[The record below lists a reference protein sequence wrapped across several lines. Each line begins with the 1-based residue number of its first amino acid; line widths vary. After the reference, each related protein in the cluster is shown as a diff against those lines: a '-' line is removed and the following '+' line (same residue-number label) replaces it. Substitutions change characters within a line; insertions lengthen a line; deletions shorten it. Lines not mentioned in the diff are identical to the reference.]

1 MKLIALVSGLFFVAG
16 NAMAAVKT
24 CQTAA
29 EIKTHVETDAPEE
42 FCFHKVVDPT
52 VGLASGEDI
61 FEDMQLA
68 PNLEVAFLNTR
79 KNFAHAQT
87 SCTSLGA
94 GWHAPA
100 SNEQYATPQAADNTS
115 SLEAV
120 GMYFKWATRTYFWFW
135 SSSTVSYLTDF
146 AWYVNLAYGWT
157 YYDYYHK
164 NYSNGVVCVR
174 P

>member
-29 EIKTHVETDAPEE
+29 EITAHLLTSAPEK

-52 VGLASGEDI
+52 VGLATGKTI
-61 FEDMQLA
+61 PTFNQLM
-68 PNLEVAFLNTR
+68 PNLEVAYLNTH
-79 KNFAHAQT
+79 KNFDGAQA
-87 SCTSLGA
+87 SCASLGA

-100 SNEQYATPQAADNTS
+100 SNNLNADPRANDNS
-115 SLEAV
+115 NSLEAV
-120 GMYFKWATRTYFWFW
+120 GEYLNGVTIRGGYFW
-135 SSSTVSYLTDF
+135 SSSTVSYPTTN
-146 AWYVNLAYGWT
+146 AWSVNLGLGNTNSISYK
-157 YYDYYHK
+157 YYSY
-164 NYSNGVVCVR
+164 NVVCVR

>member
-29 EIKTHVETDAPEE
+29 EIKAHVETTAPEE
-42 FCFHKVVDPT
+42 FCFHKVENPA
-52 VGLASGEDI
+52 VGLASGDAI
-61 FEDMQLA
+61 SADMQLA

-79 KNFAHAQT
+79 KNFADAQA
-87 SCTSLGA
+87 SCASLGA

-100 SNEQYATPQAADNTS
+100 SNNVDALLRASDNAN
-115 SLEAV
+115 SLEAL
-120 GMYFKWATRTYFWFW
+120 GKYFLGTTYRWFW
-135 SSSTVSYLTDF
+135 SSSTVSYSTDS
-146 AWYVNLAYGWT
+146 AWGVYLAYGT
-157 YYDYYHK
+157 TGTGYYKYYIHD
-164 NYSNGVVCVR
+164 VVCVR

>member
-1 MKLIALVSGLFFVAG
+1 MAG

-24 CQTAA
+24 CQTAD
-29 EIKTHVETDAPEE
+29 EIKAHVETDAPEE

-61 FEDMQLA
+61 SEDMQLA
-68 PNLEVAFLNTR
+68 PNLDVAFLNTR
-79 KNFAHAQT
+79 KNFADAQT

-94 GWHAPA
+94 AWHAPA
-100 SNEQYATPQAADNTS
+100 SNEQYAAPQAADNTN

-120 GMYFKWATRTYFWFW
+120 GEYFHRVNTNLYCW
-135 SSSTVSYLTDF
+135 SSSTVSGNPDYAWDVLLAFGDTGKTTKYYSDF
-146 AWYVNLAYGWT
+146 
-157 YYDYYHK
+157 
-164 NYSNGVVCVR
+164 VVCVR

>member
-29 EIKTHVETDAPEE
+29 EITAHLLTSAPEK

-52 VGLASGEDI
+52 VGLATGKTI
-61 FEDMQLA
+61 PTFNQLM
-68 PNLEVAFLNTR
+68 PNLEVAYLNTH
-79 KNFAHAQT
+79 KNFDGAQA
-87 SCTSLGA
+87 SCASLGA

-100 SNEQYATPQAADNTS
+100 SNNLNADPRANDNS
-115 SLEAV
+115 NSLEAV
-120 GMYFKWATRTYFWFW
+120 SEYFSGTTRNWFW
-135 SSSTVSYLTDF
+135 SSSTVSYDTYY
-146 AWYVNLAYGWT
+146 AWYVNLGYGYT
-157 YYDYYHK
+157 NNNYKNSSDY
-164 NYSNGVVCVR
+164 VVCVR